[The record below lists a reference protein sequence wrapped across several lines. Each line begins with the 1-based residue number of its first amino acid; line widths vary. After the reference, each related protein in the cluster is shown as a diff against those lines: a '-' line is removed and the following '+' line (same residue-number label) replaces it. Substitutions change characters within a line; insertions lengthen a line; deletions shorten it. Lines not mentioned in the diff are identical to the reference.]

1 MSMENLE
8 REAALARAAGKSYGK
23 WKAMQTPVVIERK
36 EDPNAKRCLN
46 CGAVIVKATRSR
58 FYCDAICGNQYRER
72 MAKENPNLDN
82 STRSCEMCGK
92 EFAPKTPSNKYCSNE
107 CASLGIKVTRKERR
121 AKKKEQTN
129 G

>member
-1 MSMENLE
+1 MDNLAK
-8 REAALARAAGKSYGK
+8 EAVIARASGMSYGK
-23 WKAMQTPVVIERK
+23 WKAMQTPVVIEPKVEPQKTKCR
-36 EDPNAKRCLN
+36 N
-46 CGAVIVKATRSR
+46 CGAVIEKATRSR
-58 FYCDAICGNQYRER
+58 FYCDAICGIQYRER

-107 CASLGIKVTRKERR
+107 CASLGIKATRKERR
-121 AKKKEQTN
+121 ARKKEKAN